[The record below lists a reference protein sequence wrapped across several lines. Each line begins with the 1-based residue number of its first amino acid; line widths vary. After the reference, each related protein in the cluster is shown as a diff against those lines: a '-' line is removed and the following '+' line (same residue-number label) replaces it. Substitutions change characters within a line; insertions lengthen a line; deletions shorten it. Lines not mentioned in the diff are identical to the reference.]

1 MSAFTFLERK
11 RIKFHLTGVEQE
23 LRNQDVSNL
32 RLEFREERLRN
43 LGFLMAYRKRGKFP
57 VNTRYPGEVLPHIK
71 DEKGTLCAMA
81 YIIEKSGHGHL
92 VENLAERNNLIR
104 LEDVSGGPVTEW
116 LSTSGLTREESA
128 KIQPGYGHTPD
139 TPVFW
144 FLPWGFF
151 WISFTLILISL
162 EYVNYR
168 LVKHFKIKKPKIKY
182 LTHAYL
188 AAGSLAISVVLA
200 FVVLLLFSVF
210 LYVRW

>member
-1 MSAFTFLERK
+1 M
-11 RIKFHLTGVEQE
+11 TGVEQE

-43 LGFLMAYRKRGKFP
+43 LGFLRDYRKLGKFP

-81 YIIEKSGHGHL
+81 YIIEKSGHEDL

-104 LEDVSGGPVTEW
+104 LEDVSGGPVAEW

-128 KIQPGYGHTPD
+128 KIQPGYVHTPD

-144 FLPWGFF
+144 FLPWGLFGF
-151 WISFTLILISL
+151 
-162 EYVNYR
+162 R
-168 LVKHFKIKKPKIKY
+168 LP
-182 LTHAYL
+182 
-188 AAGSLAISVVLA
+188 
-200 FVVLLLFSVF
+200 
-210 LYVRW
+210 